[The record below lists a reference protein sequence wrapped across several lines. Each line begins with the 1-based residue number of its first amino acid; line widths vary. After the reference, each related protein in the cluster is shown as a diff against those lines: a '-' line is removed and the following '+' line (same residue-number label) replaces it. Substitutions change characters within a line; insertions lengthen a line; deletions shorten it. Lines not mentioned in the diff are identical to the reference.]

1 MTSRSALLRSGLQR
15 IGHWPIAL
23 ACVASLMAAPIAL
36 AESDVDWQRSR
47 AARAGFTG
55 TIHLNFCRG
64 SGDP

>member
-1 MTSRSALLRSGLQR
+1 
-15 IGHWPIAL
+15 
-23 ACVASLMAAPIAL
+23 MAAPIAL